1 MEMESTVERLEFK
14 SELRQVL
21 HIITHSLY
29 SHKEVFLRELISN
42 ASDAIDKIR
51 FNSISNEA
59 LLEGNRDWK
68 IKISVSKDART
79 LTVSDNGIGM
89 TRESI
94 IENLGT
100 IAKSGTRAFLEAL
113 KAADASSRPDLI
125 GQFGVGFYSSFMVAD
140 KVTVVSRMAGTPASE
155 GVRWE
160 SDGTG
165 EFTVEHVEKT
175 MRGTDVI
182 VHLKKEEEEFLD
194 EWKIRTIVR
203 QFSDFVEHPVVMDVE
218 KKEEKETKT
227 VEETLNS
234 RKAIWLRP
242 KSEVT
247 EEEHEG
253 FYQQIS
259 HNFDKPSKII
269 HYAGEG
275 THEFK
280 VLLYIPSK
288 KAFDLSF
295 GDSKFGPKL
304 YIRRVLIMDNCD
316 QLLPPYLRFVKGVV
330 DCADLPLNVS
340 REMLQQNPILEK
352 IKKNIVS
359 KILKTLEEMKKTE
372 YDAYLSFFKELGSI
386 LKEGL
391 SRDWSNKE
399 PLADLLLMESINTPR
414 GSFTTFEQY
423 VVAMPSEQKDIYYLT
438 GESRSH
444 IEHAPYLE
452 ALKGKGWDVLLF
464 TDPIDEFILPS
475 LQEYKGKRLK
485 AADKADVELPDKKE
499 HADDVKK
506 KFAPLL
512 NALKEK
518 LNEVKEIRLS
528 TRLKESASC
537 LVSEE
542 GAMGAHMERL
552 MQRMGQMEGAEPG
565 KRIMELNPEHAVVQ
579 LMLALFT
586 KDAADARLENY
597 GRLLYEQAVIAEGSK
612 LPDPSAFARRVNE
625 LMANDLDR
633 MIGYMTDQEEKNS

>member
-1 MEMESTVERLEFK
+1 MESTVEKMEFK

-51 FNSISNEA
+51 FNSISNETTP
-59 LLEGNRDWK
+59 LEGNRDWK
-68 IKISVSKDART
+68 IKISVAKDART
-79 LTVSDNGIGM
+79 LTITDNGIGM

-100 IAKSGTRAFLEAL
+100 IAKSGTKAFLEAL

-140 KVTVVSRMAGTPASE
+140 KVTVISRMAGTPASE

-165 EFTVEHVEKT
+165 EFTVEQVEKT
-175 MRGTDVI
+175 TRGTDVI

-259 HNFDKPSKII
+259 HNFDKPVKII

-295 GDSKFGPKL
+295 GDAKFGPKL

-372 YDAYLSFFKELGSI
+372 YDKYLSFFKELGSI

-391 SRDWSNKE
+391 SRDWSNRE
-399 PLADLLLMESINTPR
+399 QLADLLLMESINTPR
-414 GSFTTFEQY
+414 NSFTTFEQY

-452 ALKGKGWDVLLF
+452 ALKEKGWDVLLF
-464 TDPIDEFILPS
+464 TDPVDEFILPS
-475 LQEYKGKRLK
+475 LQEYKAKKLK

-499 HADDVKK
+499 HAEDVRN

-512 NALKEK
+512 STLKEK

-542 GAMGAHMERL
+542 GAIGAHMERL
-552 MQRMGQMEGAEPG
+552 MQRMGQMEQAEHG
-565 KRIMELNPEHAVVQ
+565 KRIMELNPEHTVVQ
-579 LMLALFT
+579 SMLALFL
-586 KDAADARLENY
+586 KDAADERLENY

-612 LPDPSAFARRVNE
+612 LSDPSAFARRVNE
-625 LMANDLDR
+625 LMVNDLER
-633 MIGYMTDQEEKNS
+633 MTGKAADQEVKNT

>member
-1 MEMESTVERLEFK
+1 MESTVEKMEFK

-68 IKISVSKDART
+68 IKISVAKDART
-79 LTVSDNGIGM
+79 LTVADNGLGM
-89 TRESI
+89 DRQSI

-100 IAKSGTRAFLEAL
+100 IAKSGTKAFLEAL
-113 KAADASSRPDLI
+113 KATDASSRPELI

-140 KVTVVSRMAGTPASE
+140 KVTVISRMAGTPTSE

-165 EFTVEHVEKT
+165 EFTIEQVEKPT
-175 MRGTDVI
+175 RGTEVI
-182 VHLKKEEEEFLD
+182 VHLKKEEDEFLD

-218 KKEEKETKT
+218 KKEEKETKV

-259 HNFDKPSKII
+259 HNFDKPAKII

-295 GDSKFGPKL
+295 GDAKFGPKL

-316 QLLPPYLRFVKGVV
+316 QLLPPYLRFVKGVL

-372 YDAYLSFFKELGSI
+372 YDTYLSFFKELGSI

-391 SRDWSNKE
+391 SRDWSNRE
-399 PLADLLLMESINTPR
+399 PLSDLLLMESINTPR
-414 GSFTTFEQY
+414 NSFTTFEQY

-452 ALKGKGWDVLLF
+452 ALKEKGWDVLLF
-464 TDPIDEFILPS
+464 TDPVDEFILPS
-475 LQEYKGKRLK
+475 LQEYKGKKLK
-485 AADKADVELPDKKE
+485 AADKADIEFPEKKE
-499 HADDVKK
+499 YAEDVKK
-506 KFAPLL
+506 TYAPLL
-512 NALKEK
+512 HALKDK
-518 LNEVKEIRLS
+518 LAEVKEIRLS

-552 MQRMGQMEGAEPG
+552 MQRLGQMEEAEPG
-565 KRIMELNPEHAVVQ
+565 KRIMELNPDHEVVRSM
-579 LMLALFT
+579 LMLFE
-586 KDAADARLENY
+586 KDSKDERIEKY

-625 LMANDLDR
+625 LMVHDLER
-633 MIGYMTDQEEKNS
+633 VTKEEADQQGNNT